1 MNLQLIIALNTA
13 LLVALYSSACTASGP
28 QITGEVTH
36 VRDVDT
42 IELGGVAIRL
52 NGIDGPELSTDV
64 GQAAKQFMTSLV
76 LNREVECDLT
86 GERSHDRLIGVCYLN
101 GEDIGATAIENGFAL
116 DCRRYSGGRYAHL
129 ELQSAVTSIQRAAYC

>member
-13 LLVALYSSACTASGP
+13 LLVSLYSSACTANGP
-28 QITGEVTH
+28 QISGEVTH

-76 LNREVECDLT
+76 LNREVVCDLT
-86 GERSHDRLIGVCYLN
+86 GERSHDRLIGVCHLN

-116 DCRRYSGGRYAHL
+116 DCRRYSGGRYADL
-129 ELQSAVTSIQRAAYC
+129 ELQSAITAIQRASYC

>member
-1 MNLQLIIALNTA
+1 MNLQLIIALNTT
-13 LLVALYSSACTASGP
+13 LLVALYSSACTANGP

-42 IELGGVAIRL
+42 IELGGIAIRL

-76 LNREVECDLT
+76 FNREVVCDLT

-101 GEDIGATAIENGFAL
+101 GEDIGSKAIENGFAL
-116 DCRRYSGGRYAHL
+116 DCKRYSGGRYADL
-129 ELQSAVTSIQRAAYC
+129 ELQSAITAIQRASYC